1 MDIKLTTSGDID
13 LGDNYT
19 MTLCDTQEQLV
30 RQRVMITFGVNRGE
44 WDYDLDFGVPW
55 LENAFN
61 KISILGKVPKAVF
74 DGYIKQAILTRE
86 GVESILEY
94 NSTPDPKTRVITTT
108 VKVLSTSGEIITI
121 TNTQ

>member
-19 MTLCDTQEQLV
+19 ITLCDTEEQLV
-30 RQRVMITFGVNRGE
+30 RQRIMITFGVNRSE
-44 WDYDLDFGVPW
+44 WDYDLDYGVPW
-55 LENAFN
+55 LETELN

-74 DGYIKQAILTRE
+74 DGYLKQAVLTRE
-86 GVESILEY
+86 GVASISNY
-94 NSTPDPKTRVITTT
+94 QSTPDPKTRVITTT
-108 VKVLSTSGEIITI
+108 IDVVSASGEIITI

>member
-19 MTLCDTQEQLV
+19 MTLCDTEEQLV
-30 RQRVMITFGVNRGE
+30 RQRIMIVFGVNRSE

-55 LENAFN
+55 LETELN

-94 NSTPDPKTRVITTT
+94 QSTPDPKTRVITTT

>member
-19 MTLCDTQEQLV
+19 ITLCDTEEQLV
-30 RQRVMITFGVNRGE
+30 RQRIMITFGVNRGE
-44 WDYDLDFGVPW
+44 WDYDLDYGVPW
-55 LENAFN
+55 LENDSN
-61 KISILGKVPKAVF
+61 KISILSKVPKAVF